1 MDLGW
6 VDFDLG
12 VPPSCPPAQPLLP
25 NFHGPK
31 QNWADSETQNSSQ
44 TNHAHD
50 LMGHPVGYSDSHG
63 YIYFSADEE
72 RHLDAA
78 VQERPDADPAGDE
91 RGGARH

>member
-1 MDLGW
+1 
-6 VDFDLG
+6 
-12 VPPSCPPAQPLLP
+12 
-25 NFHGPK
+25 
-31 QNWADSETQNSSQ
+31 
-44 TNHAHD
+44 
-50 LMGHPVGYSDSHG
+50 MGHPVGYSDSHG